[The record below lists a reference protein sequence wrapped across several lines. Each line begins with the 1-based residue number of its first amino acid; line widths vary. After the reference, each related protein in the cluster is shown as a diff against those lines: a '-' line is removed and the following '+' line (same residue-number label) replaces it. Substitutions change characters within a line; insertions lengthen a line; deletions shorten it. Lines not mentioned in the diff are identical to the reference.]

1 MTPNLKIRITY
12 KKEKRMQVNY
22 ELITGLALGI
32 ENFLDEE
39 DEMDAWII
47 SLLIFRIIILR

>member
-1 MTPNLKIRITY
+1 V
-12 KKEKRMQVNY
+12 QVNY
-22 ELITGLALGI
+22 EFITGIAIGI

-39 DEMDAWII
+39 EEMDAWII